1 MPAVVV
7 VAVVTVIVDEP
18 DVVTDVGLKLA
29 DAPLGNPLALNVTV
43 PVNPPDGVTV
53 AVYVVLA
60 PWTTVCEA
68 GVAETEKSAVGG
80 ALQARIALS
89 TLRRPFVRTRPVSD
103 PSVSTLFNRLL
114 FTPAVSSAH
123 AESTSAAAPAT

>member
-1 MPAVVV
+1 
-7 VAVVTVIVDEP
+7 VTVIVDEP
-18 DVVTDVGLKLA
+18 DAVTEAGLKLGI
-29 DAPLGNPLALNVTV
+29 APIGNPLAVKITAPL
-43 PVNPPDGVTV
+43 NPPDGVTV

-68 GVAETEKSAVGG
+68 GVAETEKSGVAG
-80 ALQARIALS
+80 ALQARIALL

-114 FTPAVSSAH
+114 FTPAVSSEH
-123 AESTSAAAPAT
+123 LESTSAAAPAT